1 MVITKH
7 FAIHGKS
14 YRRKLIKYILNPD
27 KTKNLTL
34 VSDYDMRNFLDFPSY
49 EEMVQMYHENF
60 INNDTLYN
68 FRHDRLEEKQRQIHA
83 HHIIQSFRQRTI
95 SLLNKSI
102 RLVMRP

>member
-68 FRHDRLEEKQRQIHA
+68 F
-83 HHIIQSFRQRTI
+83 
-95 SLLNKSI
+95 
-102 RLVMRP
+102 

>member
-60 INNDTLYN
+60 INNDTLYD
-68 FRHDRLEEKQRQIHA
+68 FRHDRLETTTNPCSPYYSVLFARG
-83 HHIIQSFRQRTI
+83 QSH
-95 SLLNKSI
+95 S
-102 RLVMRP
+102 